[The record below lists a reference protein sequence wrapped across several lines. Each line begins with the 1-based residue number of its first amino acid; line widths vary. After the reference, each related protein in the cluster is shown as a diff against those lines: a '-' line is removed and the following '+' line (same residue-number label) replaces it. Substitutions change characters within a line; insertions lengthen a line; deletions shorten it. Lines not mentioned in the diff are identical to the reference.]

1 MGALR
6 SPALAPRD
14 AITQPHTFRFFDV
27 DLRLETDS
35 SAFIAAFDTLYVR
48 LRVAASAAR
57 GTGYA
62 ATFRSGAGPPATLTL
77 DGVDYAVTASPR
89 LLPLLVDVVATATLA
104 QVRSH
109 HLYHGA
115 TLAHGDRA
123 CLIVGASGFGKTT
136 LALAL
141 AQRGLRLLSDE
152 LGAVTAS
159 GRVSPFARTVRLRPP
174 TPALL
179 DLPPA
184 TVRTDGHGR
193 LLHDAAHTGAEP
205 TSPPPKLTHL
215 FILDHSPDH
224 ASGAAG
230 ECGSR
235 ILLAG
240 APSSLER
247 ALHRM
252 PGVAAVSH
260 RMAGNVRLSEVITA
274 STAPPATIVAIRRR
288 CVQARVLVLDVTP
301 VAAAQPVFAATPQ
314 VASIPT
320 AAALLATLPHLIGGP
335 LAALRTAA
343 VTGASPPAAAMMATL
358 AGAFSPVRCFRLQP
372 GPPGATADR
381 ILALMDES

>member
-35 SAFIAAFDTLYVR
+35 SAFIAAFDTLYAR

-57 GTGYA
+57 VTGYA

-77 DGVDYAVTASPR
+77 DGVDYAVAASPR

-193 LLHDAAHTGAEP
+193 LLHDAARTGAEP
-205 TSPPPKLTHL
+205 TTTPKLTHL

-372 GPPGATADR
+372 GPPSATADR